1 MQRHLKKI
9 LVAVAVLTVLGVPTV
24 QAEEKELLLHWKNGD
39 MLPGQ
44 LNLTNNSST
53 DNFDKARVVDQSGSG
68 TIHWTSPYFL
78 DALVLDVSVLD
89 SVTFPK
95 PAVLTTGAFRVD
107 AVSGDVW
114 GADLI
119 DADADTFLFSSKRHG
134 QFRVKRSAIYRLD
147 RVERQERQDFLFN
160 GSQLANWKSSKPKKD
175 RTDPAALLLDRIYAK
190 WDSDTEGHPR
200 TSVAKAEIF
209 HALNLPKRF
218 EIELE
223 LTSTAQPPNFVFA
236 FGEDLF
242 QALRLEIWENEL
254 VAVQGT
260 LFKSILAVQPE
271 QRNFHLRL
279 AYDESTG
286 VLKVSDFAEN
296 LLLKLEGVKPT
307 TERQGL
313 YIQNRGENLT
323 VRRLHVYHLFA
334 DPTAQ
339 QLDLSKPRVYM
350 MNDEV
355 IQGKLFVQKDN
366 VYVLDTDGTRRDV
379 DLLQVNRVVQ
389 PQIPLITSD
398 QPVTLEYPGGVMLRG
413 ELVQVNPDS
422 VRLQTAFAD
431 EPITCSLVDASRLRF
446 ETSTSTPLIRGDKGG
461 LDLISEDKPEPT
473 TPLIRGDKG
482 GLDQI
487 SGDKPEPTTSLI
499 RGDKPEPTTPLIR
512 GDKGGLNHD
521 KLFYASNTLRGRVLF
536 DEKDTSSPIQWKS
549 IGALKPVRLA
559 NDRAT
564 RIKRSLQPTSETSHH
579 FDTAQFPHTLHL
591 QSGEIL
597 PCQMIASD
605 GTTLSFQSPFITAQH
620 MDLASTKALEFA
632 DRTHAISLNETRP
645 KDGEYALRIS
655 TTIWGDELED
665 AKIQRIVVHENV
677 HENGAK
683 FVIDGD
689 NIKVK
694 DGKLVLMIN
703 EGELKKQPIQDW
715 VEIVPGPLPVEPVKL
730 RRPKQNDKNDKTH
743 LKLERALT
751 VPSFSRD
758 APPSHILMAN
768 NGDMKRGKLLS
779 FNGQAIQFDSKLRRA
794 SVPMDR
800 VARVVNVS
808 KPETPPDKPVLPD
821 DTRKAQVCVKLTDG
835 SILVF
840 DPLEVRDNKLLGHS
854 PIYGAVSIPIASI
867 ESLYFGEKSKFF
879 KDAFEEW
886 VVRPAKEP
894 AYGW

>member
-1 MQRHLKKI
+1 MQGHLKKI
-9 LVAVAVLTVLGVPTV
+9 LVAVAVLTVLGFPTV
-24 QAEEKELLLHWKNGD
+24 QAEERELLLHWKNGD

-44 LNLTNNSST
+44 LNSTNNSST
-53 DNFDKARVVDQSGSG
+53 DNFDKARVVGQSGSG

-78 DALVLDVSVLD
+78 DALVLDIGVLD
-89 SVTFPK
+89 SVAFPK
-95 PAVLTTGAFRVD
+95 PSVLTTGAFRVD

-114 GADLI
+114 VADLI
-119 DADADTFLFSSKRHG
+119 DSDDDTFLFSSKRHG
-134 QFRVKRSAIYRLD
+134 QFRVARSAIYRLD

-160 GSQLANWKSSKPKKD
+160 GSELTNWKSSKLEKNM
-175 RTDPAALLLDRIYAK
+175 TNPAALFLNKIHSNWY
-190 WDSDTEGHPR
+190 SDAEGYPR
-200 TSVAKAEIF
+200 TDVAKAGIF
-209 HALNLPKRF
+209 HALNLPQRF

-242 QALRLEIWENEL
+242 QALRLEIWKNEL
-254 VAVQGT
+254 VVVQGT
-260 LFKSILAVQPE
+260 LFKSVLAVQPG

-296 LLLKLEGVKPT
+296 LLLRLEGVKPT
-307 TERQGL
+307 TERPGL
-313 YIQNRGENLT
+313 YIQNRGEDLT
-323 VRRLHVYHLFA
+323 VRRLGVYRQFA
-334 DPTAQ
+334 DPAAQ

-366 VYVLDTDGTRRDV
+366 VYVLDTDGTRREV
-379 DLLQVNRVVQ
+379 NLLQVTRVVQ
-389 PQIPLITSD
+389 PRIPLIVSD

-413 ELVQVNPDS
+413 ELVQVNPDR
-422 VRLQTAFAD
+422 VLLQTAFAD
-431 EPITCSLVDASRLRF
+431 EPITCSLVDALRLRF
-446 ETSTSTPLIRGDKGG
+446 ETD
-461 LDLISEDKPEPT
+461 
-473 TPLIRGDKG
+473 
-482 GLDQI
+482 
-487 SGDKPEPTTSLI
+487 
-499 RGDKPEPTTPLIR
+499 TPLIR
-512 GDKGGLNHD
+512 GDKGGLNLINGDKERLNED

-536 DEKDTSSPIQWKS
+536 HGKGTSSPIQWKS

-559 NDRAT
+559 NNRAT
-564 RIKRSLQPTSETSHH
+564 RIKRSLQPTSEASQH
-579 FDTAQFPHTLHL
+579 FDPAQFPHTLHL
-591 QSGEIL
+591 QSGEL
-597 PCQMIASD
+597 LSCQIIASD
-605 GTTLSFQSPFITAQH
+605 GTTLSFQSPFIDAQR
-620 MDLASTKALEFA
+620 MDLASMKALEFSN
-632 DRTHAISLNETRP
+632 RTHAISLNETRP
-645 KDGEYALRIS
+645 KDDGYAARIS
-655 TTIWGDELED
+655 TTIWNAGLED
-665 AKIQRIVVHENV
+665 AKIQQIVVHTNG
-677 HENGAK
+677 HEDGAK

-689 NIKVK
+689 NIEVK

-703 EGELKKQPIQDW
+703 EGGLKKQPLQDW
-715 VEIVPGPLPVEPVKL
+715 IEIDPGFLPVEPVKL
-730 RRPKQNDKNDKTH
+730 RRPKHNDKNDKTD
-743 LKLERALT
+743 LQLERALT

-779 FNGQAIQFDSKLRRA
+779 LNGQAIQFDSKLRRA

-808 KPETPPDKPVLPD
+808 RPEMHPDKPVLSE
-821 DTRKAQVCVKLTDG
+821 DTLKTQVCVKLTDG

-840 DPLEVRDNKLLGHS
+840 DPLEVRADKLLGHS
-854 PIYGAVSIPIASI
+854 PIYGAVSIPIESI
-867 ESLYFGEKSKFF
+867 EYLYLGEKSKFF

>member
-1 MQRHLKKI
+1 MHRHLKKI
-9 LVAVAVLTVLGVPTV
+9 LVAIAVLTVLGFPTV
-24 QAEEKELLLHWKNGD
+24 QAEERELLLHWKNGD

-44 LNLTNNSST
+44 LNSTNNAST
-53 DNFDKARVVDQSGSG
+53 DNFDKARGAGQSGSG

-78 DALVLDVSVLD
+78 DALVLDVRVLD
-89 SVTFPK
+89 SIDFPK
-95 PAVLTTGAFRVD
+95 PSVLTTGAFRVD

-114 GADLI
+114 VADLI
-119 DADADTFLFSSKRHG
+119 DSDDDTFLFSSKRHG

-160 GSQLANWKSSKPKKD
+160 GSELTNWKSSKHQKNI
-175 RTDPAALLLDRIYAK
+175 TNPAALFLDKIHAK
-190 WDSDTEGHPR
+190 WHSDADGYPR
-200 TSVAKAEIF
+200 TDVAKAEIF
-209 HALNLPKRF
+209 HALNWPQRF

-242 QALRLEIWENEL
+242 QALRLEIWKNEL

-260 LFKSILAVQPE
+260 LFKSVLAVQPE

-307 TERQGL
+307 TERPGL
-313 YIQNRGENLT
+313 YIQNRGEDLI
-323 VRRLHVYHLFA
+323 VRRLGVYRQFA
-334 DPTAQ
+334 DPAAQ

-355 IQGKLFVQKDN
+355 IQGNLFVQKDN
-366 VYVLDTDGTRRDV
+366 VYVLGTDGTRRDV

-389 PQIPLITSD
+389 PRIPLIVSD
-398 QPVTLEYPGGVMLRG
+398 QSVTLEYPGGVMLQG
-413 ELVQVNPDS
+413 ELVQVDPDS
-422 VRLQTAFAD
+422 VLLQTAFAD
-431 EPITCSLVDASRLRF
+431 EPITCSLADASRLRF
-446 ETSTSTPLIRGDKGG
+446 ETDTPLINGDK
-461 LDLISEDKPEPT
+461 E
-473 TPLIRGDKG
+473 
-482 GLDQI
+482 
-487 SGDKPEPTTSLI
+487 
-499 RGDKPEPTTPLIR
+499 
-512 GDKGGLNHD
+512 GLNED

-536 DEKDTSSPIQWKS
+536 DGKGTSSPIQWKS
-549 IGALKPVRLA
+549 VGALKPVRLA
-559 NDRAT
+559 NNRAT
-564 RIKRSLQPTSETSHH
+564 RIKRSLPPTSEASQH

-591 QSGEIL
+591 RSGEIL
-597 PCQMIASD
+597 SCQIIASD
-605 GTTLSFQSPFITAQH
+605 GTTLTFQSPFINAQR
-620 MDLASTKALEFA
+620 MDLTRMKALEFS
-632 DRTHAISLNETRP
+632 DRTHAISRNETRP
-645 KDGEYALRIS
+645 KDGTYAARIS
-655 TTIWGDELED
+655 TTIWDDGLED
-665 AKIQRIVVHENV
+665 AKIQQIVVHTNV
-677 HENGAK
+677 HEGGEK

-703 EGELKKQPIQDW
+703 EGGLKQQPAQDW
-715 VEIVPGPLPVEPVKL
+715 MEIAPGFLPVEPVKL
-730 RRPKQNDKNDKTH
+730 RRPKQNDKNDKTD

-751 VPSFSRD
+751 VPRFSRD

-768 NGDMKRGKLLS
+768 NGDMRRGKLLS
-779 FNGQAIQFDSKLRRA
+779 FNGQAIQFDSKLRRT

-808 KPETPPDKPVLPD
+808 KPEMHPDTPVLPD
-821 DTRKAQVCVKLTDG
+821 DTLKAQVCVKLTDG

-840 DPLEVRDNKLLGHS
+840 DPLEVREDKLLGHS
-854 PIYGAVSIPIASI
+854 PIYEAVSIPVERI
-867 ESLYFGEKSKFF
+867 EYLYFGEKSKFF

-886 VVRPAKEP
+886 VVRPAKAP
-894 AYGW
+894 

>member
-1 MQRHLKKI
+1 MQRHLKRI
-9 LVAVAVLTVLGVPTV
+9 LVAVAVLTALGVPTG
-24 QAEEKELLLHWKNGD
+24 QAEGRDLLLHWKNGD

-44 LNLTNNSST
+44 LSLTNNSST
-53 DNFDKARVVDQSGSG
+53 DNFNKARVVGQSGSG

-78 DALVLDVSVLD
+78 DDLVLDVGVLD
-89 SVTFPK
+89 SVAFPK
-95 PAVLTTGAFRVD
+95 PSVLTTGAFRVD

-114 GADLI
+114 VADLI
-119 DADADTFLFSSKRHG
+119 DADDDTFLFSSERHG

-160 GSQLANWKSSKPKKD
+160 GSKLMNWKSSKPEKD
-175 RTDPAALLLDRIYAK
+175 MTDPASLFFDRIRSNWYA
-190 WDSDTEGHPR
+190 DAEGHPR

-209 HALNLPKRF
+209 HALNWPQRF

-236 FGEDLF
+236 LGEDLF

-260 LFKSILAVQPE
+260 LFKSVLAVQPE

-296 LLLKLEGVKPT
+296 LLIKLEGVKPT
-307 TERQGL
+307 TERPGL
-313 YIQNRGENLT
+313 YIQNRGEDLI
-323 VRRLHVYHLFA
+323 VRRLGVYPQFA

-379 DLLQVNRVVQ
+379 DLLQVTRAVQ
-389 PQIPLITSD
+389 PGTPLITSD
-398 QPVTLEYPGGVMLRG
+398 QPITLEYPGGVALRG
-413 ELVQVNPDS
+413 EFVEVKPDS
-422 VRLQTAFAD
+422 VLLQTAFAD
-431 EPITCSLVDASRLRF
+431 EPITCSLVDASGLRF
-446 ETSTSTPLIRGDKGG
+446 EKNTPLIRGDKGG
-461 LDLISEDKPEPT
+461 LDEDEPT
-473 TPLIRGDKG
+473 TPLI
-482 GLDQI
+482 
-487 SGDKPEPTTSLI
+487 SGDKE
-499 RGDKPEPTTPLIR
+499 
-512 GDKGGLNHD
+512 GLNED

-536 DEKDTSSPIQWKS
+536 HGKGTSSLIQWRS

-559 NDRAT
+559 NNRT
-564 RIKRSLQPTSETSHH
+564 IRIERSLQSASEASHH

-597 PCQMIASD
+597 PCQIIASD
-605 GTTLSFQSPFITAQH
+605 GTTLSFQSPFIHVQR
-620 MDLASTKALEFA
+620 MDLASMKALEFA
-632 DRTHAISLNETRP
+632 DRTHAINLNETRP
-645 KDGEYALRIS
+645 KDSQYSVSI
-655 TTIWGDELED
+655 TTTKWNNALED
-665 AKIQRIVVHENV
+665 AKIQQIVLQADD
-677 HENGAK
+677 AK
-683 FVIDGD
+683 FVIDSD
-689 NIKVK
+689 NIKVV
-694 DGKLVLMIN
+694 DGKMVLMIN
-703 EGELKKQPIQDW
+703 EGEVKKQPVQDW
-715 VEIVPGPLPVEPVKL
+715 IEIAPGPLPIEP
-730 RRPKQNDKNDKTH
+730 RRPKQDDKNDKMD

-751 VPSFSRD
+751 VPRFSRD
-758 APPSHILMAN
+758 TPPYHILMAN

-779 FNGQAIQFDSKLRRA
+779 FNGQAIQFDSKLRRS

-808 KPETPPDKPVLPD
+808 KPETHPDKPVLPD
-821 DTRKAQVCVKLTDG
+821 DTLKVQVCVKLTDG

-840 DPLEVRDNKLLGHS
+840 DPLEVREDKLLGRS
-854 PIYGAVSIPIASI
+854 PIYGEVSVPIESI
-867 ESLYFGEKSKFF
+867 ESLYFGEKAKFF

-894 AYGW
+894 VYND